1 MVYREQEI
9 KELDKNE
16 EPGMI
21 KGLKAIGIDR
31 IDAEYVLTNI
41 PCIIIYFNKG
51 YRLYC
56 SWHSNGERMENSF
69 ELMCPKGIN
78 LVPGLSKKKKQRL
91 EQFCKYLLKKEQI
104 RVFSR
109 AWNAAQ
115 KARRQFATA
124 LEKIQ
129 KETK

>member
-31 IDAEYVLTNI
+31 IDAERVLSDI
-41 PCIIIYFNKG
+41 PNIIIYFNKG
-51 YRLYC
+51 YKLCCY
-56 SWHSNGERMENSF
+56 WHSNGEWMENNF
-69 ELMCPKGIN
+69 ELMCPNGIN
-78 LVPGLSKKKKQRL
+78 LIPGLSKKKKRRL
-91 EQFCKYLLKKEQI
+91 EQFCKDILKKEQI
-104 RVFSR
+104 KASSR
-109 AWNAAQ
+109 AWNAAR